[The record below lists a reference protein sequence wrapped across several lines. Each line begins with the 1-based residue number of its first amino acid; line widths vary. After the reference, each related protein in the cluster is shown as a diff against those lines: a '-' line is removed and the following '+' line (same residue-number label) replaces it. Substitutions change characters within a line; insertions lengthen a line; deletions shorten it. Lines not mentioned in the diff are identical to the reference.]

1 MRLVSED
8 TLAVITIWME
18 SRGEPWEGKLAVA
31 EVIRNRMR
39 QKYSSDGTVSGTVL
53 RAFQFSGFNTQDPNR
68 IPSFRIDGDDPVVQE
83 CEKAWRESEHTLEI
97 RSSIT
102 KGAVLYLNP
111 TIVTQKPKWVDLSV
125 EVARVGPHVFYKPL

>member
-8 TLAVITIWME
+8 TLAIITIFQE
-18 SRGEPWEGKLAVA
+18 ARGESWEGKLAVA

-68 IPSFRIDGDDPVVQE
+68 IPSFRIDGDDPVVKE
-83 CEKAWRESEHTLEI
+83 CEKAWKESEQTLEI

-102 KGAVLYLNP
+102 KGAVLYYNP
-111 TIVTQKPKWVDLSV
+111 TIVIQKPKWVDLSV
-125 EVARVGPHVFYKPL
+125 EVARVGPHVFYRPL